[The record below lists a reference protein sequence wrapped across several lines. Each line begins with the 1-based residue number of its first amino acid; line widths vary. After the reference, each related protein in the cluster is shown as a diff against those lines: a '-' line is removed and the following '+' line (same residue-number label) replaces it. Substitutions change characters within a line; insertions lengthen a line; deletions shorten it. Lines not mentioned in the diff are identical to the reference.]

1 MEEVTYGIETRAAAA
16 FANPTWETVELRRTI
31 ARARAEVAALLLSPR
46 VFETV
51 NQSLEAATQEA
62 AAERP
67 DRYEV
72 GEHLGAAAH
81 TLKDAG
87 ALVGADK
94 GVVQSLC
101 RAVELLGPAGL
112 ATIAPAL

>member
-1 MEEVTYGIETRAAAA
+1 MDKVTFGIETRAAAA
-16 FANPTWETVELRRTI
+16 FANPTWETLELRRTI
-31 ARARAEVAALLLSPR
+31 ARTCEEVAALLLSPP
-46 VFETV
+46 VFEKV

-87 ALVGADK
+87 ALVGADT
-94 GVVQSLC
+94 GVVQALR